1 MTSNQL
7 LTTPAAGT
15 ALRRISPS
23 NQQVQVVTVG
33 ETMGLIQ
40 AGDPGSFAHAGAAHI
55 SVGGAESNVAIG
67 LARLGASAAWIG
79 RVGEDGLGERV
90 IRQIRG
96 EGVNVYAVADP
107 GRPTG
112 LMLKSKPLA
121 GQTRVDYYRREGA
134 GAALG
139 PEDLPEAL
147 IESARI
153 LHITGISAVLSDCTY
168 EAVSAAVGRAKSAGV
183 AISFDINHRQSLA
196 AADWAAPRYR
206 TLVAEADIVFG
217 GAEEIAL
224 LDSPGGMEP
233 AVQEQLE
240 RGDDKELPSILS
252 RYAAEFE
259 CTMVLKRG
267 PQGAAQA
274 TRAGEYSAAEG
285 LRVQVVDTVGAGDA
299 FVAGYLSATLER
311 LGAQASLERGNACGA
326 IMCTS
331 PGDWEAAARPEHINH
346 LLNGGSHDPVQR

>member
-1 MTSNQL
+1 MTSNQP
-7 LTTPAAGT
+7 LTAPAAAT
-15 ALRRISPS
+15 ALRRISPC
-23 NQQVQVVTVG
+23 NQQVQVATMG

-40 AGDPGSFAHAGAAHI
+40 AGEPGSFAHAGFANI

-67 LARLGASAAWIG
+67 LARLGVSTAWIG
-79 RVGEDGLGERV
+79 RVGEDDLGERV

-107 GRPTG
+107 ERPTG
-112 LMLKSKPLA
+112 LMLKSKPMA
-121 GQTRVDYYRREGA
+121 GQTRVNYYRREGA

-153 LHITGISAVLSDCTY
+153 LHITGISAVLSDRTY
-168 EAVSAAVGRAKSAGV
+168 QAVTAAVEQAKKAGV
-183 AISFDINHRQSLA
+183 VISFDINHRQSLA
-196 AADWAAPRYR
+196 AADWAAARYR
-206 TLVAEADIVFG
+206 TLVAEADLVFG
-217 GAEEIAL
+217 GAEELAL
-224 LDSPGGMEP
+224 LDSPGGMKP

-252 RYAAEFE
+252 RYAADFD
-259 CTMVLKRG
+259 CTLILKRG

-274 TRAGEYSAAEG
+274 TRTGEYSAVEG

-299 FVAGYLSATLER
+299 FVAGYLSADLEG
-311 LGAQASLERGNACGA
+311 LGAKASLERGNACGA

-331 PGDWEAAARPEHINH
+331 PGDWEAAARPEQINH
-346 LLNGGSHDPVQR
+346 LLNGGSQDPVQR